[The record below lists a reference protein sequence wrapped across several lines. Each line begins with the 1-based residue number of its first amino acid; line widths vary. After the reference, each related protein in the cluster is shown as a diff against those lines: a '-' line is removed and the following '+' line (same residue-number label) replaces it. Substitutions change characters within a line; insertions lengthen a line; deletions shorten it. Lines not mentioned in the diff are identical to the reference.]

1 MKAGVGVDGG
11 VPFADTVFEVNA
23 FPAFSFSLCLP
34 PFSCLS
40 FCRYLFIIFVFV
52 FVVERLAI
60 GKRQSKRLCCRQSG
74 LDTPVERGGEYDL
87 RDGVGAGTGWRGEK
101 GC

>member
-1 MKAGVGVDGG
+1 METGVGVDGG

-34 PFSCLS
+34 PLSCLS
-40 FCRYLFIIFVFV
+40 FCRYLFIVFVFV